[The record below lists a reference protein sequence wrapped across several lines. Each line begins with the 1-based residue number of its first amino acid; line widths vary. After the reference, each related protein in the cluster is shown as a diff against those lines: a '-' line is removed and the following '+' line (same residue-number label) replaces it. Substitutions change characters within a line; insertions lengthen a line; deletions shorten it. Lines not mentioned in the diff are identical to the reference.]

1 MPRVVDGDLRAVA
14 PRQPFQSLGR
24 EPPRHSACVPP
35 KPFKDLTT
43 VTLIVYCET
52 NVTQLKGDM
61 ATEHMTLRVSADR
74 LPIATAAPSH
84 RRWLL
89 FIHQLPSH
97 PSNLRVTT
105 WRRLQQIGA
114 IPLKQAVYALP
125 DTPEAREDLEWLK
138 TEVKAAGGDASVFAA
153 DNVDAWSDDALVEEF
168 RRARQD
174 LYEELGGD
182 VERALKR
189 AASARRPKG
198 TRAPALRRLLDIFR
212 ERLVAAEKI
221 DFFGSAGRDRVL
233 TLLRKLEDQIGGT
246 GRQPTPSEQGN
257 HAGRKASFHGR
268 VWITRPR
275 PGVDRMASAWL
286 IRLFVDRQARFG
298 FAADRESVSDHDV
311 PFDMF
316 GVEFSHQGEG
326 CTFETLC
333 SVFGITGPAL
343 SRIAAIVHDL
353 DLKDGRFGAP
363 ECSTV
368 GAMIEGLQLAYE
380 DDEALLEHGIT
391 LFDSLYRSFERSS
404 RATGPRVA
412 ARPRRPAT
420 SASKARPGKKGR

>member
-1 MPRVVDGDLRAVA
+1 MAVQHITQQA
-14 PRQPFQSLGR
+14 P
-24 EPPRHSACVPP
+24 
-35 KPFKDLTT
+35 
-43 VTLIVYCET
+43 
-52 NVTQLKGDM
+52 
-61 ATEHMTLRVSADR
+61 ADR
-74 LPIATAAPSH
+74 LPIATAATGR

-125 DTPEAREDLEWLK
+125 DTPDAREDLEWLK
-138 TEVKAAGGDASVFAA
+138 TEVKAAGGEASVFAA
-153 DNVDAWSDDALVEEF
+153 DNVDAWSDDALIEEF
-168 RRARQD
+168 RRARQES
-174 LYEELGGD
+174 YEALARD
-182 VERALKR
+182 VEQALKR

-198 TRAPALRRLLDIFR
+198 TRAPALRRLVDIFR

-221 DFFGSAGRDRVL
+221 DFFGSAGHDRVL
-233 TLLRKLEDQIGGT
+233 TLLGQLGGT
-246 GRQPTPSEQGN
+246 GKLPAPSGPGDQS
-257 HAGRKASFHGR
+257 GRKGSFQGR

-286 IRLFVDRQARFG
+286 IRLFIDRQAQFG
-298 FAADRESVSDHDV
+298 FAADRESVPDQGV
-311 PFDMF
+311 PFDML
-316 GVEFSHQGEG
+316 GVEFSHQGDG

-333 SVFGITGPAL
+333 SVFGIAGPAL

-353 DLKDGRFGAP
+353 DLKDGRVGAP
-363 ECSTV
+363 ECTTV
-368 GAMIEGLQLAYE
+368 GAMIEGLQLAYQN
-380 DDEALLEHGIT
+380 DDALLEQGMT
-391 LFDSLYRSFERSS
+391 LFDSLYRSFEQSS

-420 SASKARPGKKGR
+420 SASKARGKKRR